1 MDKNKIVS
9 IVVVIVV
16 LVVLGFLM
24 FKGDGKLRI
33 GGEEKVA
40 TVNGVAITKTSYD
53 TQLATAVASYKAQG
67 INTDDATQ
75 LAQIKAQVLNDL
87 INNELVNQ
95 GIVSAGIKVNDEDV
109 EKQFADI
116 TTQAGGAE
124 NLKAELV
131 KVNMTE
137 QKLRENIAKQFA
149 IQMYLEANI
158 DTKSIVV
165 SNEEVTQF
173 YNDYKAAQVSASSTI
188 KVPAEKELADQI
200 KQQII
205 ANKQQTMINDF
216 LTTLRSKSEIVLSE

>member
-1 MDKNKIVS
+1 
-9 IVVVIVV
+9 
-16 LVVLGFLM
+16 
-24 FKGDGKLRI
+24 
-33 GGEEKVA
+33 
-40 TVNGVAITKTSYD
+40 
-53 TQLATAVASYKAQG
+53 
-67 INTDDATQ
+67 
-75 LAQIKAQVLNDL
+75 
-87 INNELVNQ
+87 
-95 GIVSAGIKVNDEDV
+95 
-109 EKQFADI
+109 
-116 TTQAGGAE
+116 
-124 NLKAELV
+124 
-131 KVNMTE
+131 MTE